1 MKRFFFLLILITT
14 AASMSVASASGERPD
29 RKKWEQEM
37 KQAKITFM
45 DKQLAVTDEQKE
57 KFNTV
62 YAEMQDEL
70 DKLRRETHKL
80 RKDIETKKDASDL
93 EYEKAAEAMF
103 EYKKKEAEIDMKY
116 FDRFK
121 SILTK
126 EQLFKFQIAETKWLR
141 VLMKHRKGNKK

>member
-14 AASMSVASASGERPD
+14 AASMSVASASGQRPD

-37 KQAKITFM
+37 KQAKISFM
-45 DKQLAVTDEQKE
+45 DKQLALTDEQKE
-57 KFNTV
+57 EFNTV

-80 RKDIETKKDASDL
+80 RKDIEAKKDASDL